1 MTTPPSKAGTKGV
14 PRAARERQVLDVAT
28 EEFGRRGY
36 EATTVAAV
44 ATRVGVTKPLL
55 HHYFGSK
62 QDLYL
67 ACLNPVGDRLLHA
80 VRTAMTGPASA
91 AQSTA
96 VTGPASAA
104 QSTAVTGPASVGQP
118 TALRVLHAL
127 FTALDGQR
135 EAWFVL
141 YDTTLPP
148 DSDAARRAAYY
159 RRAIDDLAATGTA
172 DLLRTTGSSDPLDA
186 DALAYA
192 WRGLCTALVRW
203 WVSHPDESPEAMA
216 QRCARLFAAGRTLLT
231 EASE

>member
-96 VTGPASAA
+96 VTGPASVA
-104 QSTAVTGPASVGQP
+104 QP

-127 FTALDGQR
+127 FSALDGQR

>member
-1 MTTPPSKAGTKGV
+1 MTTPSSRAGTKGV
-14 PRAARERQVLDVAT
+14 PRAAREQQVLAAAT

-36 EATTVAAV
+36 EATTVAVV
-44 ATRVGVTKPLL
+44 AARVGVTKPLL

-67 ACLNPVGDRLLHA
+67 ACLNPVGDRLLDA
-80 VRTAMTGPASA
+80 IRAAMGEHTSDAP
-91 AQSTA
+91 
-96 VTGPASAA
+96 
-104 QSTAVTGPASVGQP
+104 P

-148 DSDAARRAAYY
+148 DSDAARRAEHY
-159 RRAIDDLAATGTA
+159 RRAIDDLAAVGTT
-172 DLLRTTGSSDPLDA
+172 DLLNAAGSSDPLDA
-186 DALAYA
+186 DALKYA

-203 WVSHPDESPEAMA
+203 WVTHPDQSPEAMA
-216 QRCARLFAAGRTLLT
+216 QRCARLFAVGQGIF
-231 EASE
+231 ASGGEGM